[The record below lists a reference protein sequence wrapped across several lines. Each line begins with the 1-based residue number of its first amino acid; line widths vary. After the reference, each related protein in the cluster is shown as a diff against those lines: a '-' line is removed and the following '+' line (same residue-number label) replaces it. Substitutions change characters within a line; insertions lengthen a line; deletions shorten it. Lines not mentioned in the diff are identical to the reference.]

1 MDQERIV
8 VKERDSTESDLGS
21 LIVSGLE
28 TYSDR
33 VSFVVGR
40 PGLPNIQSTLRVGGA
55 VFFETP
61 DEGIF
66 EVRVLSTKPDSA
78 TLLISHVSPRPGI
91 AGGLVNQDPD
101 NSPFMPDE
109 LSRIAADL
117 EQVRLA
123 ISGRSDV
130 TPEQL
135 EYISRKLDEMRSAS
149 ERLGRKDWMN
159 LAVGT
164 LTSVIVTTAL
174 DPTVAR
180 ALIAAAGTAL
190 SWLFGGSL
198 KLLQ

>member
-1 MDQERIV
+1 
-8 VKERDSTESDLGS
+8 
-21 LIVSGLE
+21 
-28 TYSDR
+28 
-33 VSFVVGR
+33 
-40 PGLPNIQSTLRVGGA
+40 
-55 VFFETP
+55 
-61 DEGIF
+61 
-66 EVRVLSTKPDSA
+66 
-78 TLLISHVSPRPGI
+78 
-91 AGGLVNQDPD
+91 
-101 NSPFMPDE
+101 MPDE